1 MRRVTLP
8 WGMVLCTLVLA
19 ACGGGA
25 PGATQTAIGL
35 VVGASPLTILAT
47 EVPPIVTAMPPTAP
61 NAEPATATLPP
72 VPTATAGTAQP
83 GLPSASG
90 DPLLRTYRSLVAIQM
105 NAALVAEALGQVQAG
120 RVGPDEMPVAAL
132 AIGAM
137 TQAVDESLPSVTP
150 PASVKAQWEAAV
162 ARHAEVKELGARWLL
177 GQMDVPAVSAA
188 MVPIQ
193 ADLERLLVEAEA
205 AVAAQYGVSAA
216 ELTAHRVRLVAAL
229 GNVFE

>member
-8 WGMVLCTLVLA
+8 WGMVLCTLVLT

-25 PGATQTAIGL
+25 PGATQTAIVL

-47 EVPPIVTAMPPTAP
+47 EVPPTVTAMPPTAP
-61 NAEPATATLPP
+61 NTEPATATLPP

-162 ARHAEVKELGARWLL
+162 APPRRGQGTRRPLAAGANGRAGGQRRHGPHPGRPGA
-177 GQMDVPAVSAA
+177 PAGGGRS
-188 MVPIQ
+188 
-193 ADLERLLVEAEA
+193 RRGR
-205 AVAAQYGVSAA
+205 AVRRQRRR
-216 ELTAHRVRLVAAL
+216 AHRAPRAPGGGAWECV
-229 GNVFE
+229 